1 MNEAERDAYALA
13 KSRLDQLV
21 VKEAQWLRIRAHV
34 PSVDSRE
41 GQSASIRTR
50 LNRRSRQTSIV
61 SLEDVDGTETV
72 DVRSTACTAI
82 NTRRKSPKFAAG
94 VDISYRFVRCKHCR
108 RDGVVV
114 RARGRALSGRGF
126 DPPGA

>member
-1 MNEAERDAYALA
+1 MQFGDTNAPNTLN
-13 KSRLDQLV
+13 LLT
-21 VKEAQWLRIRAHV
+21 
-34 PSVDSRE
+34 
-41 GQSASIRTR
+41 SAMFH
-50 LNRRSRQTSIV
+50 
-61 SLEDVDGTETV
+61 
-72 DVRSTACTAI
+72 VRSTACTAI